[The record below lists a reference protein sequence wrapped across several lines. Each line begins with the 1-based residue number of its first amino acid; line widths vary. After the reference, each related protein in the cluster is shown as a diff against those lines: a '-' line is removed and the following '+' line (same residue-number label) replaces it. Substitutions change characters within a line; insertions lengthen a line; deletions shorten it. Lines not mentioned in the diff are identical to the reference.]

1 MNIDAS
7 KVGYRWKGVYDENS
21 SYSKGDVVRVG
32 TKAQVFTDD
41 NGSKED
47 FALGQD
53 QFDTKNQVL
62 LDQSQPTQGFDGM
75 NLHSKSTGVGTYGA
89 EFRHGR
95 ERNGGRAVALMKY
108 ESSDSDY
115 VAAYHMGA
123 IMSDGSLRVWGERQD
138 SAYGFGTYD
147 VNNMFPT
154 KATFPTDF
162 QYPVKKAWCYYRH
175 TFVLDSNNVLWGTG
189 NSWPGYSTGTGTQE
203 SITFRPISHQS
214 GQAIQEEIVSMD
226 GSYGYYGRIA
236 FMALGASGKV
246 YAWGSQANYRFG
258 LGNNSDWRAPQ
269 LIPFTVDHP
278 MRSVHCHNQNYST
291 ASMIDT
297 EGKLWTAGHS
307 SRNMLDYTTDATQ
320 PNFAKFDPWGDDN
333 AKVRHIGKHE
343 SDGHWASGTQY
354 YFTGA
359 ITLEDG
365 RAYIFGNGLGQVG
378 YGSGPNGWSYGWD
391 IDPRYPFHTGV
402 QKMTATNGGYAN
414 AVAWMQDGTLEHRGY
429 SNSSPTGSNT
439 TVWNP
444 YESTVS
450 GYLGP
455 DITNVADLRVI
466 GSRYGSSQAVR
477 TSDGKMIC
485 LGRGSAGFSGTGGY
499 QNIYG
504 TIGQGNNTGIDWVKC
519 PKNIIDFSLHG
530 YVQDDT
536 GNGAIH
542 ALADD
547 GTTWSWGWGSYGL
560 QQDDDNE
567 NMGVPRRTIF

>member
-1 MNIDAS
+1 MNIDVS
-7 KVGYRWKGVYDENS
+7 KIGYRWKGEYDANS
-21 SYSKGDVVRVG
+21 TYSKGDVVRVG
-32 TKAQVFTDD
+32 TKAQVFIDD

-47 FALGQD
+47 FAYGQD
-53 QFDTKNQVL
+53 QLTAKNQVL
-62 LDQSQPTQGFDGM
+62 LDQSTPTQGFDGM

-95 ERNGGRAVALMKY
+95 ERNGGRAVALMKT

-115 VAAYHMGA
+115 VHPYHMGA

-138 SAYGFGTYD
+138 SAFGFGTYD
-147 VNNMFPT
+147 VNNMLPT

-162 QYPVKKAWCYYRH
+162 QYPVKKAWAYYRH

-189 NSWPGYSTGTGTQE
+189 GYYPGWATGTGTQE

-214 GQAIQEEIVSMD
+214 GQAIQEQIVQID

-236 FMALGASGKV
+236 FMALGVSGKV
-246 YAWGSQANYRFG
+246 YAWGSQSNYRFG

-297 EGKLWTAGHS
+297 EGKLWTAGYS
-307 SRNMLDYTTDATQ
+307 SRNMLDYTTDANQ
-320 PNFAKFDPWGDDN
+320 PNFVKFDPWGDDN

-343 SDGHWASGTQY
+343 SDGHWVSGTQY

-378 YGSGPNGWSYGWD
+378 YGTGPNGWSYGWD

-402 QKMTATNGGYAN
+402 RKMTATNGGYGQ
-414 AVAWMQDGTLEHRGY
+414 AVALMQDGTVEHRGY

-439 TVWNP
+439 SDWNP
-444 YESTVS
+444 YASTVS

-455 DITNVADLRVI
+455 DITNAIDLRNM
-466 GSRYGSSQAVR
+466 GGQYGSSQAIL

-485 LGRGSAGFSGTGGY
+485 LGRGSSGFSGTGSY
-499 QNIYG
+499 SNTNG
-504 TIGQGNNTGIDWVKC
+504 TSGLSNNTGIDWVKC
-519 PKNIIDFSLHG
+519 PAFIVDFSFHG
-530 YVQDDT
+530 YTSADT

-547 GTTWSWGWGSYGL
+547 GTTWTWGWGSNAL